1 MVLGDLEMSFT
12 DKNLRKK
19 ISTLKEGE
27 YIEKPLKSIYGY
39 HIIKRIGTE
48 EESFDKV
55 KEEIKSM
62 LSYKKQIKL
71 MEELMKEYNVEIK
84 DKYKIKLGAAD
95 LLHLFK
101 FLI

>member
-1 MVLGDLEMSFT
+1 
-12 DKNLRKK
+12 
-19 ISTLKEGE
+19 
-27 YIEKPLKSIYGY
+27 
-39 HIIKRIGTE
+39 
-48 EESFDKV
+48 
-55 KEEIKSM
+55 M

-84 DKYKIKLGAAD
+84 DKYKIKLSAAD